1 MAVDS
6 RVRDR
11 LASTPAPIPY
21 EKNEVTNMCQSK
33 AEGGRRCA
41 CSGTYTPKVAATR
54 KSNSDYRKALASAVR
69 RKGLGN
75 LAGRVGTASFTAMPE
90 LTKAAG
96 LDPSEVSSAPLPG
109 TVKRHSVGQ
118 ADKELISELET
129 AATETVASPAAAE
142 NADTADNT
150 GETATD
156 AEGGDGDNAGEGA
169 EAAHDNIFQM
179 NVEELTARRGKL
191 NEEMERLD
199 NRIASAEE
207 RGRFNTADMLNDKYA
222 ELADEASTIDSLIEM
237 RENGQLIDTVPV
249 SAASDGEDTDD
260 TAQSDDTAQTADDA
274 QSDDTAQSETAEEPA
289 TPEDGRT
296 REEKVGAEKDADKD
310 VLQAYDA
317 NNYDKHVGQAAEA
330 ISKFTGEENTDIQTM
345 NEAAD
350 AIVELGKTGLTRGDA
365 GADITAGDTKA
376 LLRAVKAEAAHVRRA
391 EACADEADR
400 IYSMLRHSERE
411 TDNARS
417 EDVLAA
423 TMRILPDHNPMGRGK
438 SISSTSAA
446 ELAQS
451 MLDNTYSKNG
461 YDRAQLFARYSP
473 SDFEAEK
480 KLVDGENY
488 RTYHAGYAATERYS
502 VDHTGNVDMYF
513 NDKEFTSAE
522 SLFEATEE
530 ICHTPLTRRLEAIS
544 REEDSHT
551 TATLAK
557 VREAINSASQ
567 EDVDSLVNSAWA
579 TAQENLDYTATN
591 YMEMS
596 NDDEKHRFEVWH
608 ASVNEEID
616 RLADAAR
623 AGRRDNVVELLALA
637 HMAGEAPVDDDP
649 DTASSAAPA
658 GVEPLFDL

>member
-1 MAVDS
+1 
-6 RVRDR
+6 
-11 LASTPAPIPY
+11 
-21 EKNEVTNMCQSK
+21 MCQSK

-69 RKGLGN
+69 RKGLDN
-75 LAGRVGTASFTAMPE
+75 LAERVGTASFTAMPE

-118 ADKELISELET
+118 DDKELISELET
-129 AATETVASPAAAE
+129 AATETVASPDAAE
-142 NADTADNT
+142 NVGTAGND
-150 GETATD
+150 GETATP
-156 AEGGDGDNAGEGA
+156 AEGGDGDSAGETGEGA

-179 NVEELTARRGKL
+179 NVEELTARRDDL
-191 NEEMERLD
+191 NQQMERLD
-199 NRIASAEE
+199 NRIAAAEE

-237 RENGQLIDTVPV
+237 RENGQLVDTVPV
-249 SAASDGEDTDD
+249 LAASDGEDGAQDD
-260 TAQSDDTAQTADDA
+260 GAAQGESAGQTADDA
-274 QSDDTAQSETAEEPA
+274 QSDDTAQSETAEETM

-296 REEKVGAEKDADKD
+296 REEKVGAEKDADKG

-345 NEAAD
+345 HEAAD
-350 AIVELGKTGLTRGDA
+350 AIVELGKTGLTRGD
-365 GADITAGDTKA
+365 GNVTPGDAKS
-376 LLRAVKAEAAHVRRA
+376 LIRAVKAEAAHVRRA

-423 TMRILPDHNPMGRGK
+423 TKRILPDHNPMGRGK

-446 ELAQS
+446 EMAQS
-451 MLDNTYSKNG
+451 MLDNTYSTNG

-502 VDHTGNVDMYF
+502 IDHAGNV
-513 NDKEFTSAE
+513 NEFVDDEKPWAGGE
-522 SLFEATEE
+522 LFEVPE
-530 ICHTPLTRRLEAIS
+530 ICHTPLTRTLDTIS
-544 REEDSHT
+544 QEEST
-551 TATLAK
+551 SSSETLGK

>member
-1 MAVDS
+1 
-6 RVRDR
+6 
-11 LASTPAPIPY
+11 
-21 EKNEVTNMCQSK
+21 MCQSK

-69 RKGLGN
+69 RKGLDN
-75 LAGRVGTASFTAMPE
+75 LAKRVGTASFTAMPE

-129 AATETVASPAAAE
+129 AATETNAAPAAAE
-142 NADTADNT
+142 NADTAGND

-156 AEGGDGDNAGEGA
+156 AEGGDADNAGETGEAA

-237 RENGQLIDTVPV
+237 RENGQLVDTVPV
-249 SAASDGEDTDD
+249 SAAGDGEDGAQDD
-260 TAQSDDTAQTADDA
+260 GAAQGESAGQTAGDDQDGA
-274 QSDDTAQSETAEEPA
+274 QPDEQDKKPA

-296 REEKVGAEKDADKD
+296 REEKVEAEKEADKG

-423 TMRILPDHNPMGRGK
+423 TKRILPDYSGMGFGK
-438 SISSTSAA
+438 QISSTSAA

-461 YDRAQLFARYSP
+461 YDRATLFARYSP

-502 VDHTGNVDMYF
+502 VDHAGNVDMYF

-616 RLADAAR
+616 RLAGAAR

>member
-1 MAVDS
+1 
-6 RVRDR
+6 
-11 LASTPAPIPY
+11 
-21 EKNEVTNMCQSK
+21 MCQSK

-69 RKGLGN
+69 RKGLDN
-75 LAGRVGTASFTAMPE
+75 LAERVGTASFTAMPE

-118 ADKELISELET
+118 DDKELISELET
-129 AATETVASPAAAE
+129 AATETVASPDAAE
-142 NADTADNT
+142 NAGTAGNA
-150 GETATD
+150 GETATP
-156 AEGGDGDNAGEGA
+156 AEGGDGDNAGETGEGA

-237 RENGQLIDTVPV
+237 RENGQLVDTVPV
-249 SAASDGEDTDD
+249 SAASDGEDGAQDD
-260 TAQSDDTAQTADDA
+260 GAAQGESAGQTAGDDQDGA
-274 QSDDTAQSETAEEPA
+274 QPDEQDKKPA

-296 REEKVGAEKDADKD
+296 REEKVGAEKDADKA
-310 VLQAYDA
+310 VLQPYDA

-423 TMRILPDHNPMGRGK
+423 TKRILPDHAPMKRVK

-446 ELAQS
+446 EMAQS
-451 MLDNTYSKNG
+451 MLDNTYSTNG

-473 SDFEAEK
+473 SDFETEK

-502 VDHTGNVDMYF
+502 IDHAGNV
-513 NDKEFTSAE
+513 NEFVDDEKPWAGGE
-522 SLFEATEE
+522 LFEVPE
-530 ICHTPLTRRLEAIS
+530 ICHTPLTRTLDTIS
-544 REEDSHT
+544 QEENPSSSE
-551 TATLAK
+551 TLGK